1 MVEHLRKSIA
11 RQAPLGHFGEIIK
24 SVRKIWRRSDT
35 FVYTPNGT
43 FSSNK
48 ESKIKFNFIK
58 FSESKIIAG
67 KFYSLPGKQTKS
79 YDVIIDCDLTKQL
92 QIDVLCSED
101 VLVWDGVRLPMQK
114 IQNGKWTDLNLMY
127 QEDPDDIKE
136 KSIRLGRKLDA
147 NYERSDLE
155 QEVNELI
162 HITKF
167 QRVLLLICL
176 KLY

>member
-1 MVEHLRKSIA
+1 
-11 RQAPLGHFGEIIK
+11 
-24 SVRKIWRRSDT
+24 
-35 FVYTPNGT
+35 
-43 FSSNK
+43 
-48 ESKIKFNFIK
+48 
-58 FSESKIIAG
+58 
-67 KFYSLPGKQTKS
+67 
-79 YDVIIDCDLTKQL
+79 
-92 QIDVLCSED
+92 
-101 VLVWDGVRLPMQK
+101 MQK